1 MTGLRAWRY
10 DGRTSGST
18 EVRLQLAGEDRIVVR
33 GAAFE
38 RDYALGELEVSARV
52 GSARRTMRFPDGSLC
67 EVEDSDA
74 VDALFSGHERTAF
87 HRLLHKWESR
97 AGYIAAA
104 LALTVAVLWAAVEYG
119 VPALARYAAFAVP
132 PAAEDKLGDYTLDGL
147 DRAAFA
153 PSQLP
158 AARQAQ
164 LSQLFAAIVRALP
177 HDRRYRLELR
187 SSPRTGPNAFALPG
201 GIIVLTDELVHLARN
216 DEELAAVL
224 AHEAGHV
231 LQRHTLRHALQDSFV
246 ALLVIAVSGDPF
258 SLTTLAAAL
267 PATLLYARF
276 SRAFEIEAD
285 EFAVDYMK
293 RHGISTQRFAD
304 ILERLAAEDAGR
316 PQGLDFLSTHPGV
329 AERITRLARPA
340 PSAP

>member
-10 DGRTSGST
+10 DGRTSART
-18 EVRLQLAGEDRIVVR
+18 EVSLRLAGKNRVVVR

-38 RDYALGELEVSARV
+38 QAYALGELEVSARV
-52 GSARRTMRFPDGSLC
+52 GSARRTVRFPDGSLC

-74 VDALFSGHERTAF
+74 VDALFSVRERTAF
-87 HRLLHKWESR
+87 HRLLYKWESR

-119 VPALARYAAFAVP
+119 VPALAKYAAFAVP
-132 PAAEDKLGDYTLDGL
+132 PAAEDRLGDYTLDGL
-147 DRAAFA
+147 DRAAFS
-153 PSQLP
+153 PSRLP
-158 AARQAQ
+158 AARQAR
-164 LSQLFAAIVRALP
+164 LSQLFAAIARALP
-177 HDRRYRLELR
+177 RDRRYRLELR
-187 SSPRTGPNAFALPG
+187 SSPKTGPNAFSLPG
-201 GIIVLTDELVHLARN
+201 GIVVLTDELVHLAE
-216 DEELAAVL
+216 DDGELAAVL

-267 PATLLYARF
+267 PATLLNARF

-293 RHGISTQRFAD
+293 RHGIPTQRFAD

-329 AERITRLARPA
+329 AERIARLPRPA